1 MKYNTSNRSHFLE
14 TAQLFTEPFTAKDLY
29 DLSRKNGNPISLST
43 IYRLLGEY
51 STKGSLCKI
60 VDKGGTIKYFLF
72 QSCNNDNHFY
82 LKCEKCRRLTHID
95 CHHIH
100 SFTKHL
106 AKKHSFEVSN
116 CNLVI
121 SGTCASCTR
130 KK

>member
-51 STKGSLCKI
+51 SAKGSLRKI

-72 QSCNNDNHFY
+72 QSCNNDD
-82 LKCEKCRRLTHID
+82 HID